1 MTDIQLFFFIF
12 PALVF
17 YLVKQIWQDNKVE
30 PIDSASTFSFKHPFP
45 FCDSGAPLAWT
56 FQFGNTLLMNR
67 SLHYSAP
74 YSPAKCPSLHG
85 ETILQQRRYM
95 SPRQEQLPLSVSFP
109 WEQAAERWV
118 WWANLMLH
126 YANWSSQLTIAPVT
140 GWADW
145 PAEGE
150 CI

>member
-1 MTDIQLFFFIF
+1 MTRQQGWANWFRF
-12 PALVF
+12 
-17 YLVKQIWQDNKVE
+17 
-30 PIDSASTFSFKHPFP
+30 FSFKHSFP
-45 FCDSGAPLAWT
+45 FCDSGVPLAWT

-74 YSPAKCPSLHG
+74 YSPAKCSSLHG
-85 ETILQQRRYM
+85 EWILQQRRYM
-95 SPRQEQLPLSVSFP
+95 SPRQEQLPLSVRFP

-126 YANWSSQLTIAPVT
+126 YANWSSQLTIALVT

-145 PAEGE
+145 VRRVSVSKKIFKKNPIHRTEVPAAENKQGE
-150 CI
+150 